1 MRDCNPKTD
10 FFVMLET
17 LDQISA
23 PTGNLGGG
31 FEGNCIAFC
40 QDRDLV
46 VVR

>member
-1 MRDCNPKTD
+1 M
-10 FFVMLET
+10 FET

-23 PTGNLGGG
+23 PTGDLGGG
-31 FEGNCIAFC
+31 FEENCIAFC